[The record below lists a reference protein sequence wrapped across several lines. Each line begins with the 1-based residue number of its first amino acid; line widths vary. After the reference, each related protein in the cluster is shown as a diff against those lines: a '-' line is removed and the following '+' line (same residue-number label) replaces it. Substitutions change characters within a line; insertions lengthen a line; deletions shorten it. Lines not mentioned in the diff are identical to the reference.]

1 MNEVWGCAEI
11 FSENH
16 DIKMSLSTLKRRIE
30 SYSLKRKRPDYNIDD
45 VRASVQSIID
55 GHGCLFG
62 FIIKFGY
69 NAHCHWLKERALCEC
84 SMRV

>member
-1 MNEVWGCAEI
+1 MGLCGN

-30 SYSLKRKRPDYNIDD
+30 SYSLKRKRSDYNIDD

-69 NAHCHWLKERALCEC
+69 NARCHWLKERAL
-84 SMRV
+84 